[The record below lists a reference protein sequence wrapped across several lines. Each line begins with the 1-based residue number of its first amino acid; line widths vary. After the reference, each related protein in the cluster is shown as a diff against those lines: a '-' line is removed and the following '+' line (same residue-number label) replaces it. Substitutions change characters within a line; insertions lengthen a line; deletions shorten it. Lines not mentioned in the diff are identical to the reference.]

1 MVLAVG
7 KRKSSTAAGALESK
21 EDCLHLEKP
30 GSEDEILENLKD
42 RYSRNLTFTNIGST
56 SCIVVNPRKALESFS
71 DASSAKYAEHAKST
85 SSDKTPLPA
94 HIFQLADSAYTR
106 MIREE
111 ADQSIILRL
120 GN

>member
-1 MVLAVG
+1 
-7 KRKSSTAAGALESK
+7 
-21 EDCLHLEKP
+21 LHLEKP